1 MWITKV
7 ANMELEPF
15 KLPALEALA
24 KIIGDNYT
32 GSEISELF
40 RKAGFPEISHDGG
53 TKWRFVYA
61 ALEAMQKQ
69 TYGTFNIATLIQQ
82 LCDPQ
87 EYFSAP
93 EKHEVI
99 CKQVNQILRFYG
111 LLVGDD
117 GKLRKSGEKITSLS
131 KAIPENAKIFDD
143 RKFHNKIS
151 QHARKL
157 FTERNYFHAV
167 FECCKVY
174 DKEIQEKSQMSEYG
188 SRLMENAL
196 ALTGTLKLNAQQ
208 TRTEKNEQEGVMH
221 LSVGLM
227 RAIRNPQAHEPAL
240 DWPINREEALD
251 LLSFLN
257 FLFKKIDKVIYFNQ
271 KSN

>member
-1 MWITKV
+1 MD
-7 ANMELEPF
+7 LEQF

-24 KIIGDNYT
+24 KIIGDRYT
-32 GSEISELF
+32 GTEISELF
-40 RKAGFPEISHDGG
+40 RKAGFPNIVHDGG

-61 ALEAMQKQ
+61 SLENLQNQK
-69 TYGTFNIATLIQQ
+69 YGPINIAKIIQQ

-87 EYFSAP
+87 EYFSIPDLHA
-93 EKHEVI
+93 EI
-99 CKQVNQILRFYG
+99 CKQVNQILGFYG
-111 LLVGDD
+111 LAVVED
-117 GKLRKSGEKITSLS
+117 GRVKKLGEKTTSLLKS
-131 KAIPENAKIFDD
+131 IPENAKIFDD
-143 RKFHNKIS
+143 RQFHAKIV

-157 FTERNYFHAV
+157 FIEGNYFHAV

-174 DKEIQEKSQMSEYG
+174 DKEVQSKSQMSGYG
-188 SRLMENAL
+188 SKLMETAL
-196 ALTGTLKLNAQQ
+196 ATSGTLKLNTQQ
-208 TRTEKNEQEGVMH
+208 TRTELNEQEGVMH

-257 FLFKKIDKVIYFNQ
+257 FLFRKLDKATYFNHKQ
-271 KSN
+271 L

>member
-1 MWITKV
+1 
-7 ANMELEPF
+7 MELEPF
-15 KLPALEALA
+15 KLSALEALA

-40 RKAGFPEISHDGG
+40 RKAGFPEITHDGG
-53 TKWRFVYA
+53 TKWRFVYSSF
-61 ALEAMQKQ
+61 EEMQKR
-69 TYGTFNIATLIQQ
+69 TYGTFNIAKLIQQ

-93 EKHEVI
+93 EKHEEV
-99 CKQVNQILRFYG
+99 CKQVNQILKFYG
-111 LLVGDD
+111 LIVGED
-117 GKLRKSGEKITSLS
+117 GKLRKSNEKATSLS
-131 KAIPENAKIFDD
+131 KTIPENEKIFDD
-143 RKFHNKIS
+143 RHFHTKIN

-157 FTERNYFHAV
+157 FIEGNYFHAV

-174 DKEIQEKSQMSEYG
+174 DKDVQEKSQSDEYG
-188 SRLMENAL
+188 SHLMEKVL
-196 ALTGTLKLNAQQ
+196 ALSGNVKLNAQQ

-240 DWPINREEALD
+240 DWPINRDESLD

-257 FLFKKIDKVIYFNQ
+257 FLFQKLDKAIYFKQ
-271 KSN
+271 E

>member
-1 MWITKV
+1 
-7 ANMELEPF
+7 MELEPF

-40 RKAGFPEISHDGG
+40 RKAGFPEITHDGG

-61 ALEAMQKQ
+61 SLETMQKQ
-69 TYGTFNIATLIQQ
+69 TYGTFSIAKLIQQ

-93 EKHEVI
+93 EKHEEI
-99 CKQVNQILRFYG
+99 CKQVNRILSFYG

-117 GKLRKSGEKITSLS
+117 GKLRKSGEKTTSLS
-131 KAIPENAKIFDD
+131 KTIPENAKIFDD

-157 FTERNYFHAV
+157 FTEGNYFHAV

-174 DKEIQEKSQMSEYG
+174 DKEVQEKSQSQEYG
-188 SRLMENAL
+188 SRLMESVL
-196 ALTGTLKLNAQQ
+196 ASTGTLKLNAQQ

-240 DWPINREEALD
+240 DWPIDRDEALD

-257 FLFKKIDKVIYFNQ
+257 FLFKKLDKAIYYNQ
-271 KSN
+271 KYVR

>member
-1 MWITKV
+1 V
-7 ANMELEPF
+7 DSELFENVVNMELEPF
-15 KLPALEALA
+15 KLSALEALS

-32 GSEISELF
+32 GSEITELF
-40 RKAGFPEISHDGG
+40 RKAGFLEITHDGG

-61 ALEAMQKQ
+61 SLEAMQKQ
-69 TYGTFNIATLIQQ
+69 IYGTFNIAKLIQQ

-93 EKHEVI
+93 ERHEEI
-99 CKQVNQILRFYG
+99 CKQVNQILKFYG
-111 LLVGDD
+111 LLVGED
-117 GKLRKSGEKITSLS
+117 GKLRKSNEKATSLT
-131 KAIPENAKIFDD
+131 KTIPENAKIFDE
-143 RKFHNKIS
+143 RRFHNKIN

-157 FTERNYFHAV
+157 FTEGNYFHAV

-174 DKEIQEKSQMSEYG
+174 DKDVQEKSSLQEYG
-188 SRLMENAL
+188 SRLMENVL
-196 ALTGTLKLNAQQ
+196 ALNGTLKLNTQQ
-208 TRTEKNEQEGVMH
+208 TRMEKNEQEGVMH

-240 DWPINREEALD
+240 DWPIDRDETLD

-257 FLFKKIDKVIYFNQ
+257 FLFKKLDKAIYF
-271 KSN
+271 K